1 MKSNVHNKVRI
12 FLVRFFANQPIT
24 NYCCINLISYFH
36 FRQKQQE
43 IVNLE
48 AQIRNKIESQR
59 RAGIELDSTC
69 QICLR
74 TKFADGIGHIC
85 NYCNVRCCA
94 KCGGK
99 VALRSNKVC
108 LLAICLKH
116 IAHKRLWSTRLLHN
130 NIFFVTISLTKRV

>member
-1 MKSNVHNKVRI
+1 MLSIIISLIILILSV
-12 FLVRFFANQPIT
+12 NQ
-24 NYCCINLISYFH
+24 NDINLNEQIRYFYIV
-36 FRQKQQE
+36 FCCRQKQQE

-48 AQIRNKIESQR
+48 AQIHTKIETQR
-59 RAGIELDSTC
+59 KAGIELDSTC

-108 LLAICLKH
+108 KID
-116 IAHKRLWSTRLLHN
+116 
-130 NIFFVTISLTKRV
+130 SLTFDTRFVHVEVTEYF

>member
-1 MKSNVHNKVRI
+1 MNHGYKIKLIEI
-12 FLVRFFANQPIT
+12 FLI
-24 NYCCINLISYFH
+24 

-108 LLAICLKH
+108 LLAISLTH
-116 IAHKRLWSTRLLHN
+116 IAHKRFWITSLFHN
-130 NIFFVTISLTKRV
+130 KIFFVTKSLRYRIG

>member
-1 MKSNVHNKVRI
+1 MNFHCLF
-12 FLVRFFANQPIT
+12 FLI
-24 NYCCINLISYFH
+24 

-48 AQIRNKIESQR
+48 AQIHSKIESQKK
-59 RAGIELDSTC
+59 AGIELDSTC

-74 TKFADGIGHIC
+74 TKFADGVGHIC

-99 VALRSNKVC
+99 VALRTNKVC
-108 LLAICLKH
+108 SIDIDTFKP
-116 IAHKRLWSTRLLHN
+116 IAQITFAQFLH
-130 NIFFVTISLTKRV
+130 SL

>member
-1 MKSNVHNKVRI
+1 MNKFIILCIV
-12 FLVRFFANQPIT
+12 FF
-24 NYCCINLISYFH
+24 CC
-36 FRQKQQE
+36 RQKQQE

-48 AQIRNKIESQR
+48 AQIHTKIETQKK
-59 RAGIELDSTC
+59 AGIELDSTC

-99 VALRSNKVC
+99 VALRSNKVRK
-108 LLAICLKH
+108 ID
-116 IAHKRLWSTRLLHN
+116 
-130 NIFFVTISLTKRV
+130 SLTFDTRFVYVEATEYF

>member
-1 MKSNVHNKVRI
+1 MWVHIGDFYLLFNVNHGYKIKLIEI
-12 FLVRFFANQPIT
+12 FLI
-24 NYCCINLISYFH
+24 

-108 LLAICLKH
+108 LLAISLTH
-116 IAHKRLWSTRLLHN
+116 IAHKRFWITSLFLN
-130 NIFFVTISLTKRV
+130 KIFFVTISLR

>member
-1 MKSNVHNKVRI
+1 MNKFIILCIV
-12 FLVRFFANQPIT
+12 F
-24 NYCCINLISYFH
+24 CC
-36 FRQKQQE
+36 RQKQQE

-48 AQIRNKIESQR
+48 AQIHTKIETQKK
-59 RAGIELDSTC
+59 AGIELDSTC

-108 LLAICLKH
+108 KIDRALLLIHSFCLW
-116 IAHKRLWSTRLLHN
+116 LYSWGNWNTF
-130 NIFFVTISLTKRV
+130 NIFKHFGHSHIWSQNAYHSVENFIKLIE

>member
-1 MKSNVHNKVRI
+1 MSKS
-12 FLVRFFANQPIT
+12 IT
-24 NYCCINLISYFH
+24 LCIVFCC
-36 FRQKQQE
+36 RQKQQE

-48 AQIRNKIESQR
+48 AQIHTKIETQR
-59 RAGIELDSTC
+59 KAGIELDSTC

-108 LLAICLKH
+108 KID
-116 IAHKRLWSTRLLHN
+116 
-130 NIFFVTISLTKRV
+130 SLTFDTRFVHVEVTEYF

>member
-1 MKSNVHNKVRI
+1 MRSNVHNKVRT
-12 FLVRFFANQPIT
+12 FLVRSLCFKVAH
-24 NYCCINLISYFH
+24 YCQIHLTYHFH

-116 IAHKRLWSTRLLHN
+116 IAHKRFWITRLLHN
-130 NIFFVTISLTKRV
+130 NIFFVTISLMKRV

>member
-1 MKSNVHNKVRI
+1 MTYFVK
-12 FLVRFFANQPIT
+12 
-24 NYCCINLISYFH
+24 YCCKHLICYFH

-108 LLAICLKH
+108 LLLICLKH
-116 IAHKRLWSTRLLHN
+116 IAHKRFWITRLLHS
-130 NIFFVTISLTKRV
+130 NIFFVTISLMKRV